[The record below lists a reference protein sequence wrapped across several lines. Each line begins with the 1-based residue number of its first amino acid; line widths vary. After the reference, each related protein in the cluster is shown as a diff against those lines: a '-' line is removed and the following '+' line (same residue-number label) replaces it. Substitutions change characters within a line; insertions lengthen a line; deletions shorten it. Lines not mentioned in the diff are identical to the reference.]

1 MFLGGPSPK
10 AEIKYHGTCFLA
22 AFKDFDGKL
31 YSYIVT
37 ARHVAAAVQGDDTFF
52 IRANL
57 KAGGGSE
64 PIPIH
69 NIDWAYSD
77 DDKTID
83 LAVAAHYLD
92 KSKYDLD
99 YLNLDT
105 TTQLGNFAGS
115 DDVIRSHVACGD
127 EVCVVGLFHLH
138 SGKARNVPVV
148 HTGHIAVLA
157 DPDERIPL
165 RNKLTEKTVRSEVHL
180 VEIQS
185 LDGLS
190 GSPAFIAQMMD
201 LPIRTPEGNHP
212 QAYAGVKLLGIY
224 VGSWDGDPD
233 EVLKKDRRLSDGTKV
248 PVGMGLVV
256 PANKLVDLIRT
267 HPKLVDGR
275 NRDREDAE
283 NAGQL

>member
-1 MFLGGPSPK
+1 
-10 AEIKYHGTCFLA
+10 
-22 AFKDFDGKL
+22 L

-57 KAGGGSE
+57 KGGGGSE

-69 NIDWAYSD
+69 NIEWAYSED
-77 DDKTID
+77 DETVD

-99 YLNLDT
+99 YLNLDN
-105 TTQLGNFAGS
+105 TTQLGRFADSNG
-115 DDVIRSHVACGD
+115 VERSYVACGD
-127 EVCVVGLFHLH
+127 EICVVGLFHLH
-138 SGKARNVPVV
+138 SGKARIVPVV
-148 HTGHIAVLA
+148 HTGHVAVVA

-165 RNKLTEKTVRSEVHL
+165 RNPRTKKTVKSEVHL

-190 GSPAFIAQMMD
+190 GSPAFIAEMMD
-201 LPIRTPEGNHP
+201 LPVRTPEGNRP

-233 EVLKKDRRLSDGTKV
+233 EVLKEDRRLSDGTKV

-256 PANKLVDLIRT
+256 PGIKLVDLIRT
-267 HPKLVDGR
+267 HPKLVEGR
-275 NRDREDAE
+275 NREREDAD
-283 NAGQL
+283 NAI